1 VRIALAATVAVLAL
15 VAGCG
20 GSDEGNATE
29 QWASGVCSALQTWSE
44 SVQGAATSLQDT
56 SSISPDSISTALNS
70 VIDATSTLATDVKT
84 LGRPDTESGQQAQ
97 ETLTQLATTLEGDA
111 AELQKLLDT
120 SGGAGLGGVLD
131 QLGTVT
137 KTLGSMAS
145 AVGQTFDDLQQL
157 DVKGDLQDAFESAG
171 SCSSLVGSS

>member
-1 VRIALAATVAVLAL
+1 M
-15 VAGCG
+15 
-20 GSDEGNATE
+20 
-29 QWASGVCSALQTWSE
+29 
-44 SVQGAATSLQDT
+44 
-56 SSISPDSISTALNS
+56 
-70 VIDATSTLATDVKT
+70 KT